1 MQQATMQSLNGNG
14 TGASVAGGGAH
25 STTPPKWAGQPPS
38 GLEIVPHDLGPA
50 LLLTPEQLQAVF
62 LRWAERCLL
71 GGGDAAHSDADAAS
85 VATRQPLRGAA
96 ATATPPHIPDD
107 VVALVASFVRDPAT
121 LAAMG
126 AVCTSWRDTLG
137 RDALWT
143 PHLDAEFG
151 VRPRDVKV
159 AHTTHTTHKSSTAA
173 QQQGDNGAARRRADT
188 ARLLYC
194 MLATSRAALLRGD
207 AFKRQAA
214 RVMGA
219 AVAPPLAHRLL
230 TGSLRG
236 GLRMPA

>member
-1 MQQATMQSLNGNG
+1 MEPI
-14 TGASVAGGGAH
+14 TGPTTDAPTGGAAH
-25 STTPPKWAGQPPS
+25 ATPKSADQPPNYA
-38 GLEIVPHDLGPA
+38 IVPHELGPA
-50 LLLTPEQLQAVF
+50 LLLTPVQLQVVF

-71 GGGDAAHSDADAAS
+71 RGGDGCDGAGGDGCDVADAVTS
-85 VATRQPLRGAA
+85 RPLRGKGV
-96 ATATPPHIPDD
+96 PSPHIPDD
-107 VVALVASFVRDPAT
+107 VVALVASFVPDART

-126 AVCTSWRDTLG
+126 AVCTSWRDALG

-151 VRPRDVKV
+151 VHPAGVRV
-159 AHTTHTTHKSSTAA
+159 AVARKSSGSSTAPPEA
-173 QQQGDNGAARRRADT
+173 TAGRPRADT
-188 ARLLYC
+188 ARLLFS

-207 AFKRQAA
+207 AFRRQAA

-230 TGSLRG
+230 AGSLRG